1 MSRLACNICLRRKKQ
16 TQVDRLVKIV
26 SSNYHDDEEQD
37 ILTVAMMIIRL
48 MVRKSNLRLASWF
61 SLSTSSQ
68 AIGRLAS
75 PSTCSLRLALRFNR
89 INNENRWNCI
99 LLSFCR
105 NILLYFVILMLS
117 YPAPAQYENQ
127 GQILPS
133 PQMSED
139 VLVKSPEV
147 GPLLLILHQPW
158 KKDVKPWDARET
170 KVLSKTYRHK
180 LGKFLLLSSTKGAA
194 VPHFALRGLC
204 LLSLFWYFQVKWC
217 HLKFFWN
224 CWRID

>member
-1 MSRLACNICLRRKKQ
+1 MKI
-16 TQVDRLVKIV
+16 DEIV
-26 SSNYHDDEEQD
+26 S
-37 ILTVAMMIIRL
+37 
-48 MVRKSNLRLASWF
+48 F
-61 SLSTSSQ
+61 CLS
-68 AIGRLAS
+68 
-75 PSTCSLRLALRFNR
+75 P
-89 INNENRWNCI
+89 
-99 LLSFCR
+99 
-105 NILLYFVILMLS
+105 LYFVILMQN

-170 KVLSKTYRHK
+170 KVLSKTHRHK

-194 VPHFALRGLC
+194 VPHFALLGLC
-204 LLSLFWYFQVKWC
+204 LLSLF
-217 HLKFFWN
+217 
-224 CWRID
+224 